1 MTRVSI
7 FGATG
12 SVGQAC
18 ADVIAAHPDRF
29 SVETLTAHNQSA
41 KLAAM
46 AQALNA
52 TRAVIADE
60 EHYDELKAALSG
72 TGIEALAGRDA
83 LIDAA
88 RENVDIHVAA
98 IIGVAGLEPL
108 MAAISSAKSV
118 AIANKEPL
126 VAAGPLVMEAAEKY
140 KCRILPL
147 DSEHNA
153 IFQVLENN
161 NRAAIEKI
169 ILTASGGPFRDATLE
184 QMAVATPEQ
193 ALAHPN
199 WSMGRKI
206 SIDSATMMNKA
217 LEVIEAHYLF
227 AMPPKQIEVI
237 VHPQSVIHSMVAYA
251 DGSVLAQM
259 GAADMRTPIT
269 YALGFPDRLKTPGQ
283 SLDIQS
289 LSGLTFQ
296 PVDDRRFPAIKLAYE
311 SLQTGQAACIA
322 LNAANEVAVEAF
334 LESRLGFLEIV
345 ETTRKMVEQS
355 GTAALAALDDI
366 LAFDAD
372 IRARTTHLID
382 PQTQQK
388 HA

>member
-1 MTRVSI
+1 MTRLSV

-12 SVGQAC
+12 SVGKAC

-29 SVETLTAHNQSA
+29 FVQTLTAHSQPS
-41 KLAAM
+41 KLAHM
-46 AQALNA
+46 AIALNA
-52 TRAVIADE
+52 RRAVIADDA
-60 EHYDELKAALSG
+60 YFNELKEALVGTNIEVAAGRAAL
-72 TGIEALAGRDA
+72 IE
-83 LIDAA
+83 AA
-88 RENVDIHVAA
+88 REEVDIHVAA

-108 MAAISSAKSV
+108 MVALSSTKIV

-126 VAAGPLVMEAAEKY
+126 VAAGALVIETAAKHN
-140 KCRILPL
+140 CRLLPL

-153 IFQVLENN
+153 IFQVFENH
-161 NRAAIEKI
+161 NRNAVEKI
-169 ILTASGGPFRDATLE
+169 ILTASGGPFRDAE
-184 QMAVATPEQ
+184 IEHMAAATPEQ

-227 AMPPKQIEVI
+227 AMPPEKIEVV
-237 VHPQSVIHSMVAYA
+237 VHPQSIVHSMVAYA

-283 SLDIQS
+283 TLDIQS
-289 LSGLTFQ
+289 LSGLSFYD
-296 PVDDRRFPAIKLAYE
+296 VDDRRFPAIKLAYE
-311 SLQTGQAACIA
+311 SLKVGQAACIA
-322 LNAANEVAVEAF
+322 LNAANEVAVGAF
-334 LESRLGFLEIV
+334 LEGRLGFLEIV
-345 ETTRKMVEQS
+345 ESTRKMVEQS
-355 GTAALAALDDI
+355 GTAAFATLDDI

-372 IRARTTHLID
+372 IRARTNRIIN
-382 PQTQQK
+382 
-388 HA
+388 

>member
-1 MTRVSI
+1 MIRVSV

-12 SVGQAC
+12 SVGHAC

-29 SVETLTAHNQSA
+29 SVVTLTAHSQPS

-46 AQALNA
+46 AKSLNA
-52 TRAVIADE
+52 KRAVIADE
-60 EHYDELKAALSG
+60 AHYEELKTALSG
-72 TGIEALAGRDA
+72 TNIEAAAGRAA
-83 LIDAA
+83 LINAA
-88 RENVDIHVAA
+88 SEDVDIHVAA
-98 IIGVAGLEPL
+98 IMGVAGLEPL
-108 MAAISSAKSV
+108 MAALASAKSV

-126 VAAGPLVMEAAEKY
+126 VAAGTLVMEAAAKY
-140 KCRILPL
+140 NCRLLPL

-153 IFQVLENN
+153 IFQVFENH

-217 LEVIEAHYLF
+217 LEVIEARYLF
-227 AMPPKQIEVI
+227 NIPADQIDVV
-237 VHPQSVIHSMVAYA
+237 VHPQSIVHSMVSYV

-283 SLDIQS
+283 SLDIQT
-289 LSGLTFQ
+289 LSSLTFR

-311 SLQTGQAACIA
+311 SLKAGQAACIA

-334 LESRLGFLEIV
+334 LGGRLGFLEIV
-345 ETTRKMVEQS
+345 ESTRKMVEQS
-355 GTAALAALDDI
+355 GTAALATLDDI

-372 IRARTTHLID
+372 IRARTTRLID
-382 PQTQQK
+382 SHTQQK